1 MNLKKWCLGGLAG
14 FLIFLLVLYI
24 DEAGFNSNFIVYS
37 FLFIIAGLGW
47 NLLGG
52 YIGEISFGHAVFFG
66 VGAYCVGLP
75 VGYKLNIPLPLLVL
89 LGGVVSA
96 LLAAVLSY
104 PLLRMK
110 GFPFLIATFGLG
122 VVFERVF
129 HISKPLFST
138 RGIFIPMVDTY
149 VLYAAIGAITILT
162 IIGTRWLVS
171 RDIGLS
177 FKAIRDAPEAA
188 EMVGINIFKTKMTAF
203 VIGAFLAGIAGGLF
217 ALYRSFVNPT
227 TCFSMNISLTIL
239 LGPYIGGIGT
249 ILGTAIG
256 AVVVLGIE
264 EISRELFVHGH
275 HLFLG
280 SILIIIMLTMREGI
294 YPTLLK
300 LFKGKSDKSRNRIT
314 AAAQAES
321 SRTA

>member
-1 MNLKKWCLGGLAG
+1 MNLAKWSLWGTVG
-14 FLIFLLVLYI
+14 FLIFLGILLVNQ
-24 DEAGFNSNFIVYS
+24 AGFISNFIVYT
-37 FLFIIAGLGW
+37 FLFVIAGLGW

-89 LGGVVSA
+89 LGGVVSG

-104 PLLRMK
+104 PLLRMR

-138 RGIFIPMVDTY
+138 RGIFIPAVNTY
-149 VLYAAIGAITILT
+149 LLYAAIGAIAFATIV
-162 IIGTRWLVS
+162 GTRWLVG

-177 FKAIRDAPEAA
+177 FKAIRDAPDAA
-188 EMVGINIFKTKMTAF
+188 RMVGINLFKTKMTAF
-203 VIGAFLAGIAGGLF
+203 VIGAFLTGIAGGLF
-217 ALYRSFVNPT
+217 ALYRSFVNPP

-249 ILGTAIG
+249 VLGTAIG
-256 AVVVLGIE
+256 AFVVMIIE
-264 EISRELFVHGH
+264 EVAREWFVEGH
-275 HLFLG
+275 YLFLG
-280 SILIIIMLTMREGI
+280 AILIVIMLTMKEGI

-300 LFKGKSDKSRNRIT
+300 LYEERRRKSKLDIN
-314 AAAQAES
+314 AAKA
-321 SRTA
+321 